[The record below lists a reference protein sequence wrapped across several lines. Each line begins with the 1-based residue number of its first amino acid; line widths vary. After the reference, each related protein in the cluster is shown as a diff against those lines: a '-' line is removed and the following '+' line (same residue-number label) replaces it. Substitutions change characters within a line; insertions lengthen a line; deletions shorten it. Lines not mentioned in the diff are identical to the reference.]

1 MNMTAIF
8 VLAAL
13 SEGFTEY
20 FIVPLLEKANAAEY
34 AKYVALAVGISLCAI
49 YQVDLLLDLVGLVP
63 FHPIAGY
70 ILSGVIIGRGSN
82 YLNDFVDFVR
92 GLASARVTR

>member
-1 MNMTAIF
+1 MDMTAIF

-20 FIVPLLEKANAAEY
+20 FIVPLLKKASAAEY
-34 AKYVALAVGISLCAI
+34 AKYVALVVGVALCAA
-49 YQVDLLLDLVGLVP
+49 YQVDILQDLVGLIP
-63 FHPIAGY
+63 FHPVIGWV
-70 ILSGVIIGRGSN
+70 LSGCIIGRGSN

-92 GLASARVTR
+92 GLATARVAR